1 MINGARFLRNDMSMV
16 VEEIRETE
24 AEHKRLQEDPDDIP
38 VLQLRNIDFA
48 YGPVQVLFDV
58 HLDVRRGETL
68 ALLGTNGAG
77 KSTALRVIRGLG
89 VPSLVAAAR
98 GAVAFFRFE

>member
-1 MINGARFLRNDMSMV
+1 M
-16 VEEIRETE
+16 
-24 AEHKRLQEDPDDIP
+24 
-38 VLQLRNIDFA
+38 LQLRNIDFS

-77 KSTALRVIRGLG
+77 SRPCYGWSSGWVSRRGVWSG
-89 VPSLVAAAR
+89 
-98 GAVAFFRFE
+98 